1 MEATCSVR
9 WVQLGTPGG
18 SIVRWSGRIALA
30 FVGLISVAGVTG
42 CSPRADVTAEE
53 LSAVLTHDGVVFG
66 GETIPTGVL
75 SPLADN
81 RVVLLGETHHLREHW
96 AFVATLMS
104 DLHDGGFRQLLVERP
119 QMNDW
124 LVDDYVL
131 GGELAP
137 DWVRPPYFD
146 RRFTAIR
153 EINATL
159 PADERIHVR
168 SIDANEDDSGG
179 ATDFRILF
187 DMLVG
192 LLPDMDTVDVS
203 LPLDY
208 PAMLPEAQ
216 HQAMATLSAI
226 LEANR
231 SLLVETWGAS
241 RFDQVAEMVEVEA
254 VSIDIRE
261 QRKKDDNG
269 AARSREDLIKQ
280 LADRRIAE
288 DPGGSVIN
296 IGAHHAQK
304 SHLMGTEQQWLGDY
318 LLHESPVVEGSIIV
332 IGFTSARTELE
343 AGAGGTPFDILHSA
357 SPENEIL
364 RVMAEMWPDQTVF
377 LPLDDPLFFDRRV
390 AYNSEDVLYAS
401 PLGEH
406 YDALVQYGLAHR
418 MPIN

>member
-1 MEATCSVR
+1 MR
-9 WVQLGTPGG
+9 IPW
-18 SIVRWSGRIALA
+18 RIAA
-30 FVGLISVAGVTG
+30 TAIGLIGATGVAA
-42 CSPRADVTAEE
+42 CSPTADVTADE
-53 LSAVLTHDGVVFG
+53 LSAVVARDGVAFDG
-66 GETIPTGVL
+66 ATIPTGVL
-75 SPLADN
+75 TRLAEN

-104 DLHDGGFRQLLVERP
+104 DLHDNGFRQLLVERP

-137 DWVRPPYFD
+137 DWVPPPYFD

-159 PADERIHVR
+159 PAEQRIHVR

-192 LLPDMDTVDVS
+192 LLPNAGAVDVTI
-203 LPLDY
+203 PLDY
-208 PAMLPEAQ
+208 PDMSPAAQ
-216 HQAMATLSAI
+216 HQAIEMLSTI
-226 LEANR
+226 LEDNR
-231 SLLVETWGAS
+231 SALVETWGS
-241 RFDQVAEMVEVEA
+241 FRYDQIAEMVEVEA

-261 QRKKDDNG
+261 QRTEDDGG

-280 LADRRIAE
+280 LAERRIAE
-288 DPGGSVIN
+288 DPGGTVIN
-296 IGAHHAQK
+296 IGGHHAQK

-318 LLHESPVVEGSIIV
+318 LAHESAVVDGSILV

-343 AGAGGTPFDILHSA
+343 PGAGGTPFDILESA

-364 RVMAEMWPDQTVF
+364 RVIADAWPNQTVF
-377 LPLDDPLFFDRRV
+377 LPLDAPLFVDRSV
-390 AYNSEDVLYAS
+390 AYNSEDEIYATS
-401 PLGEH
+401 LREQ
-406 YDALVQYGLAHR
+406 YDALIQYGLAHR
-418 MPIN
+418 MPID